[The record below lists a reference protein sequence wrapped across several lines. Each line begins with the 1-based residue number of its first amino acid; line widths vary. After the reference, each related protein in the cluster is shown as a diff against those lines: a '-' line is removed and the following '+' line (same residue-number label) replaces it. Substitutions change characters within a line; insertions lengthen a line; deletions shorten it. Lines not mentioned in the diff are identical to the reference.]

1 MNELIRTIEEHKDN
15 NNEEVCEDLIDFIKS
30 FKIENLEDLLVYENK
45 FFSSDKLSDKLH
57 TKYISYQNDTSY
69 YEFLELS
76 SIDKAKE
83 YEEKYLE
90 ATDELEKCKYLIL
103 LLNEIQRDLFFP
115 YEAYLLIE
123 RDELK

>member
-30 FKIENLEDLLVYENK
+30 FKIENLENLLVYENK
-45 FFSSDKLSDKLH
+45 FFSSDKLSDKLN

-83 YEEKYLE
+83 YEEKYSE

>member
-1 MNELIRTIEEHKDN
+1 MNELIKIIEEHKDN

-30 FKIENLEDLLVYENK
+30 FKIETLEDLLVYENK
-45 FFSSDKLSDKLH
+45 FFSSDKLSDKLN

-76 SIDKAKE
+76 SIDEAKD
-83 YEEKYLE
+83 LE

-123 RDELK
+123 RDELI

>member
-30 FKIENLEDLLVYENK
+30 FKIENLENLLVYENK
-45 FFSSDKLSDKLH
+45 FFSSDKLSDKLN

-103 LLNEIQRDLFFP
+103 LLNEI
-115 YEAYLLIE
+115 
-123 RDELK
+123 